1 MLIGLV
7 TKNGILIVEF
17 ANQKKARGM
26 SVVQAVQE
34 SAQQRFRPI
43 LMTSL
48 STIFGILPIALAMGA
63 GAESRVSMG
72 IAVIGGMALATLLS
86 LFVIPVVY
94 SWLSDKR
101 KTVSNVDDDI
111 ALA

>member
-1 MLIGLV
+1 MLLGLV

-17 ANQKKARGM
+17 ANQKKAQGL
-26 SVVQAVQE
+26 SVFDAVHQ

-48 STIFGILPIALAMGA
+48 STIFGIMPIALAWGA
-63 GAESRVSMG
+63 GAESRISMG
-72 IAVIGGMALATLLS
+72 IVVVWGMAVSMLLS

-94 SWLSDKR
+94 TWLSDK
-101 KTVSNVDDDI
+101 KTEVTNVDLVE
-111 ALA
+111 A